1 MARPKLDGKPDAV
14 TRMMEAFWDC
24 LEEKPFATITVK
36 DIAQHANINRN
47 TFYYHF
53 EDMLDLARATL
64 NASLITEFSEL
75 VHVFL
80 LNAEKPAVLP
90 PNVGSSAQMRKIKLI
105 SGKHSTH
112 ELIELMKDAALK
124 NAFALSGI
132 NEDDVSFEDLI
143 SLRFILAGIVDLWGS
158 ADERYGKDTLTP
170 LALFSTKIMQS
181 NLNVARSIIEKYT
194 KA

>member
-1 MARPKLDGKPDAV
+1 MARPKLDGTPDAV

-24 LEEKPFATITVK
+24 LEEKPFAAITVK
-36 DIAQHANINRN
+36 DIAQHANVNRN

-53 EDMLDLARATL
+53 EDMIDLARATL
-64 NASLITEFSEL
+64 NASLVTEFSEL
-75 VHVFL
+75 AHIFL
-80 LNAEKPAVLP
+80 LNNEKPAELP
-90 PNVGSSAQMRKIKLI
+90 PHVGSPTQMRKIKLI

-194 KA
+194 TA